1 MKGTLKIGTR
11 YIQPAHLDTG
21 VKTFGLYIQ
30 KGKNRWWHLPTLG
43 GKQLKRTA
51 QLAEGK
57 ELHVS
62 DRAIWDL
69 EDCTCTRCAGTGLYA
84 WAFENGKPKASCS
97 GPCHQCQ
104 GKGYLSYSDER
115 RTETYWEHR
124 VVSA

>member
-1 MKGTLKIGTR
+1 MKGTLKIG
-11 YIQPAHLDTG
+11 
-21 VKTFGLYIQ
+21 KTTVQQGARVFGLYLQ
-30 KGKNRWWHLPTLG
+30 KGKHRWWHIPTLG
-43 GKQLKRTA
+43 RKDLKQVILRNGQRDFA
-51 QLAEGK
+51 VG
-57 ELHVS
+57 
-62 DRAIWDL
+62 DRDIWDL

-84 WAFENGKPKASCS
+84 WAFENGKPKPSCS